1 MELSVCLFGPRGVL
15 GMTGSLFQTLESVLI
30 LFHSFFFFFSLVS
43 GSDCELMRWGI
54 ILRYRKWRRQWWC
67 ARFCLSVVCPGASYE
82 YSRIR
87 SGIKVHDVS

>member
-1 MELSVCLFGPRGVL
+1 MKVFGAVCLFGPRGVL

-54 ILRYRKWRRQWWC
+54 ILRYRKWRRQWW
-67 ARFCLSVVCPGASYE
+67 
-82 YSRIR
+82 
-87 SGIKVHDVS
+87 